1 MQILDLEKGH
11 LATMEQVTKHNKDG
25 RPLSE
30 IKMTSDATLIQQERI
45 KYWKQEFNMHNE
57 KNIIKFNNHNKKLKK
72 TKEKLSPPTIKELM
86 RALTNTVSNKAMA
99 HDHML

>member
-1 MQILDLEKGH
+1 
-11 LATMEQVTKHNKDG
+11 
-25 RPLSE
+25 
-30 IKMTSDATLIQQERI
+30 
-45 KYWKQEFNMHNE
+45 MHNE
-57 KNIIKFNNHNKKLKK
+57 KNIISYNNHNKKLKK